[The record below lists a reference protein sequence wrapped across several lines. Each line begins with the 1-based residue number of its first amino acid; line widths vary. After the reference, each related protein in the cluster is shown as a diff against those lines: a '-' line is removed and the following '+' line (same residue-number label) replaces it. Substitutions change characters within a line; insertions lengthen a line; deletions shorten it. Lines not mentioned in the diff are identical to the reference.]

1 MTIHPRTFQNF
12 ICLLSKVSSNS
23 VNVGRIGGGGAGAGA
38 DCYRDG
44 LGLEEMGHM
53 WGQLKEG
60 KGRGRIRGWES
71 RVGGGGVGGRPG
83 A

>member
-1 MTIHPRTFQNF
+1 MTIYPRTFQNF
-12 ICLLSKVSSNS
+12 ICLLSKVSGNN
-23 VNVGRIGGGGAGAGA
+23 VNVGRGGDA
-38 DCYRDG
+38 DRCRDG

-60 KGRGRIRGWES
+60 KRRGRIWGWES
-71 RVGGGGVGGRPG
+71 RVGGGGVGGGQPG